1 MYGNFEIYQKIQNIP
16 ISFIVCLAYSLFHFF
31 FTLSQQHS
39 KWSQQI
45 NDVPSLYQKIFQ
57 ETANTHACY
66 SINPFSVCSL
76 QLGVDFRGITKYY
89 EEEFFTDMDK
99 LRVMRPTVAPR
110 VTEHIPHI
118 ISFIEKVI
126 EKKLAYSVSDGECR
140 HC

>member
-1 MYGNFEIYQKIQNIP
+1 M
-16 ISFIVCLAYSLFHFF
+16 
-31 FTLSQQHS
+31 
-39 KWSQQI
+39 
-45 NDVPSLYQKIFQ
+45 
-57 ETANTHACY
+57 
-66 SINPFSVCSL
+66 
-76 QLGVDFRGITKYY
+76 DFRGITKYY